1 MRKVLLFSALMC
13 CAVAVSAQ
21 NTEGQETLKHMQS
34 KINQVEKWNRYVNTF
49 NEALDSLYGD
59 FQKSV
64 FEYDERFNC
73 VKIDHY
79 WFEDSWVLDFTEEY
93 GYDEQNRIIMR
104 METSDGYAMKSEFI
118 YDGEWIT
125 EEYESALDGGVW
137 YVVNKYTYEYDSDG
151 RMVLSE
157 GFAFE
162 EDWVPESKMTWEYE
176 DGLLLNDIYYYHGD
190 NSWNPLTRNDYFYTA
205 EGLCQEQ
212 LQSHWEDAWTE
223 NWKIEY
229 EYDEVGNRHTETTS
243 THQGFD
249 DWIYTYMTEYYY
261 DDNGNCYATADYY
274 YDDLREW
281 ALESTMTYHYDLS
294 VLVETTAGIWMVW
307 DDELPIHNKLLDW
320 QLRVNDDDY
329 TTTFYYSE
337 CVGLNEK
344 IVTALQVWPNPA
356 SETVR
361 IDGVEVDEVQVYNA
375 LGQVVKTMR
384 GTNEITVAELPQGV
398 YLLRIADAEGKVL
411 TAKLA
416 VNK

>member
-1 MRKVLLFSALMC
+1 MKKTILFVVLVC
-13 CAVAVSAQ
+13 CVVSATAQ
-21 NTEGQETLKHMQS
+21 NAYSQEMLKHMQS
-34 KINQVEKWNRYVNTF
+34 KINQVEKWNHYVNTF
-49 NEALDSLYGD
+49 SETLDSLYGD

-64 FEYDERFNC
+64 FGYDERFNC

-79 WFEDSWVLDFTEEY
+79 WFEDSWVLDFTEDFV
-93 GYDEQNRIIMR
+93 YDEQNRIIMR

-137 YVVNKYTYEYDSDG
+137 YAVNKYTYEYDSDG

-162 EDWVPESKMTWEYE
+162 EDWVPESKMTWEYV

-274 YDDLREW
+274 NDDLREW

-375 LGQVVKTMR
+375 LGQVVKTMLD
-384 GTNEITVAELPQGV
+384 TNEISVAELPQGV
-398 YLLRIADAEGKVL
+398 YLVRIADAEGKVL
-411 TAKLA
+411 TAKVA
-416 VNK
+416 VSR

>member
-1 MRKVLLFSALMC
+1 MKKTILFVVLVC
-13 CAVAVSAQ
+13 CVVSATAQ
-21 NTEGQETLKHMQS
+21 NAYSQEMLKHMQS
-34 KINQVEKWNRYVNTF
+34 KINQVEKWNHYVNTF
-49 NEALDSLYGD
+49 SETLDSLYGD

-64 FEYDERFNC
+64 FGYDERFNC

-79 WFEDSWVLDFTEEY
+79 WFEDSWVLDFTEDFV
-93 GYDEQNRIIMR
+93 YDEQNRIIMR

-137 YVVNKYTYEYDSDG
+137 YAVNKFTYEYDSDG
-151 RMVLSE
+151 HMVLSE

-176 DGLLLNDIYYYHGD
+176 DGLLLNDINYYHGES
-190 NSWNPLTRNDYFYTA
+190 SWNPLTRNDYFYTA

-274 YDDLREW
+274 NDDLREW

-344 IVTALQVWPNPA
+344 TVTALQVWPNPA

-375 LGQVVKTMR
+375 LRQVVKTMR
-384 GTNEITVAELPQGV
+384 GTNEISVAELPQGV
-398 YLLRIADAEGKVL
+398 YLVRITDAEGKVF
-411 TAKLA
+411 TAKVA
-416 VNK
+416 VGR

>member
-1 MRKVLLFSALMC
+1 MLCIIHTGLLR
-13 CAVAVSAQ
+13 AQ
-21 NTEGQETLKHMQS
+21 IMPQTEMLKNRIS
-34 KINQVEKWNRYVNTF
+34 RVEKWNRYANTF
-49 NEALDSLYGD
+49 SEELDSLYGD

-137 YVVNKYTYEYDSDG
+137 YVVNKYTYEYDPDG
-151 RMVLSE
+151 HMVLSE

-249 DWIYTYMTEYYY
+249 DWVYTYMTEYYY
-261 DDNGNCYATADYY
+261 DDNGNCHVTADYY
-274 YDDLREW
+274 NDDLREW
-281 ALESTMTYHYDLS
+281 ALESKMTYNYDLS
-294 VLVETTAGIWMVW
+294 VPVETTAGIWMVW
-307 DDELPIHNKLLDW
+307 DDELPIHNKLLNW
-320 QLRVNDDDY
+320 QLRVNDDVY
-329 TTTFYYSE
+329 TTTFYYSD

-344 IVTALQVWPNPA
+344 PITALKVWPNPA
-356 SETVR
+356 SEMVH
-361 IDGVEVDEVQVYNA
+361 IGGLEAVEVQVYNA
-375 LGQVVKTMR
+375 HGQFVKTVY
-384 GTNEITVAELPQGV
+384 GTNEISVADMSEGL
-398 YLLRIADAEGKVL
+398 YLLQVIPDNGFCHVMRVIVKR
-411 TAKLA
+411 
-416 VNK
+416 

>member
-13 CAVAVSAQ
+13 CAVAVSSQ

-137 YVVNKYTYEYDSDG
+137 YAVNKYTYEYDSDG

-162 EDWVPESKMTWEYE
+162 EDWVPESKMTWEYV

-274 YDDLREW
+274 NDDLREW

-307 DDELPIHNKLLDW
+307 DDELPIHNKILNW
-320 QLRVNDDDY
+320 QLRANDDEY
-329 TTTFYYSE
+329 TTIFYYSE
-337 CVGLNEK
+337 CVGLKEK
-344 IVTALQVWPNPA
+344 PITALHVWPNPA
-356 SETVR
+356 SETVH
-361 IDGVEVDEVQVYNA
+361 IDGLEAAEVQVYNA
-375 LGQVVKTMR
+375 LGQMVKTLC
-384 GTNEITVAELPQGV
+384 GTNEISVAELPQGV
-398 YLLRIADAEGKVL
+398 YLVRIADAEGKVF
-411 TAKLA
+411 TAKVA
-416 VNK
+416 VGR

>member
-1 MRKVLLFSALMC
+1 MKRYLGLILMLCIIHTGLLR
-13 CAVAVSAQ
+13 AQ
-21 NTEGQETLKHMQS
+21 IMPQTEMLKNRIS
-34 KINQVEKWNRYVNTF
+34 RVEKWNRYANTF
-49 NEALDSLYGD
+49 SEELDSLYGD

-125 EEYESALDGGVW
+125 EEYEFALDGGVW
-137 YVVNKYTYEYDSDG
+137 YAVNKYTYEYDSDG

-274 YDDLREW
+274 NDDLREW

-356 SETVR
+356 SEMVH
-361 IDGVEVDEVQVYNA
+361 IGGLEAVEVQVYNA
-375 LGQVVKTMR
+375 HGQFVKTVY
-384 GTNEITVAELPQGV
+384 GTNEISVADMSEGL
-398 YLLRIADAEGKVL
+398 YLLQVIPDNGFCHVMRVI
-411 TAKLA
+411 

>member
-1 MRKVLLFSALMC
+1 MKKTILFVVLVC
-13 CAVAVSAQ
+13 CVVSATAQ
-21 NTEGQETLKHMQS
+21 NAYSQEMLKHMQS
-34 KINQVEKWNRYVNTF
+34 KINQVEKWNHYVNTF
-49 NEALDSLYGD
+49 SETLDSLYGD

-64 FEYDERFNC
+64 FGYDERFNC

-79 WFEDSWVLDFTEEY
+79 WFEDSWVLDFTEDFV
-93 GYDEQNRIIMR
+93 YDEQNRIIMR

-137 YVVNKYTYEYDSDG
+137 YAVNKYTYEYDSDG

-261 DDNGNCYATADYY
+261 DVNGNCYATADYY
-274 YDDLREW
+274 NDDLREW

-375 LGQVVKTMR
+375 LGQVVKTMLD
-384 GTNEITVAELPQGV
+384 TNEISVAELPQGV
-398 YLLRIADAEGKVL
+398 YLVRIADAEGKVL
-411 TAKLA
+411 TAKVA
-416 VNK
+416 VSR